1 MSKRENECSPSRL
14 CYAVRLYVEVNSS
27 EGVEGELRGVD
38 YTKDCELPFVP
49 TIGLKIGD
57 IKYNRDPHTVG
68 EVVWCMD
75 EQRFEVRCE
84 SELWEGT
91 NESVDREMRER
102 DWVTA

>member
-1 MSKRENECSPSRL
+1 MLAFTALLCSAS
-14 CYAVRLYVEVNSS
+14 VRGGEFVR
-27 EGVEGELRGVD
+27 GVEGELRGVD

-68 EVVWCMD
+68 EVVWCLD